1 MLTDDQLKFL
11 EENKVVVLTTSSKE
25 NQPRSILVEAS
36 KFEADRIIMTDN
48 YMKIT
53 RQNLLDNNKVFILCY
68 SQNYERILNI
78 EGQAT
83 YETEGENFDFV
94 KNSEQN
100 KDFSPKAAVVV
111 KVTNVTESD

>member
-1 MLTDDQLKFL
+1 MLTDDQIKFL
-11 EENKVVVLTTSSKE
+11 EANRIAVLSTVSKDG
-25 NQPRSILVEAS
+25 QPRSIFVEAS
-36 KFEADRIIMTDN
+36 RFDTDQIIITDN

-53 RQNLLDNNKVFILCY
+53 KQNLLDNSKVFILAFAA
-68 SQNYERILNI
+68 NYERMLNI
-78 EGQAT
+78 EGTAS

-111 KVTNVTESD
+111 KITNITESK